1 MQKKLLVYKD
11 RVKPN
16 SCEGRFKKKTK
27 QAGENDNQSIFKEE
41 VWDTPPHP
49 TPKHPGIA
57 LCVLKSPLDMFNSKF
72 LIFSKRD
79 ITLCKNLRE
88 EGCK

>member
-16 SCEGRFKKKTK
+16 SCEGRFKKINK
-27 QAGENDNQSIFKEE
+27 QVGENAPGKQQDNQSIFKEE

-57 LCVLKSPLDMFNSKF
+57 LCVLKSPLDIFNSM
-72 LIFSKRD
+72 
-79 ITLCKNLRE
+79 
-88 EGCK
+88 